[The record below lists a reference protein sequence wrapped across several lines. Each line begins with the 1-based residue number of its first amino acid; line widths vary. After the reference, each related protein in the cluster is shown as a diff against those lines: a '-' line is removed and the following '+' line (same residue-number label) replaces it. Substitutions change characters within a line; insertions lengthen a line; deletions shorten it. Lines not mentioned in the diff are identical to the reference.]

1 MTAFG
6 TLIADLRIQDLHPKI
21 IVVTPVI
28 EFLLRLLIA
37 VTITI
42 LIDQPVF
49 AVIVLNFAFIF
60 YAACM
65 TANSLFED
73 QSERKRMRF
82 NAIAYLAINY
92 HLYLFTSYTNAA
104 VLGILA
110 NSAILIVLVSIGLN
124 LWLTTHGYFI
134 FAFKQLQRL
143 YLQCRHKQRVASK
156 TAQI

>member
-49 AVIVLNFAFIF
+49 
-60 YAACM
+60 
-65 TANSLFED
+65 
-73 QSERKRMRF
+73 RR
-82 NAIAYLAINY
+82 
-92 HLYLFTSYTNAA
+92 
-104 VLGILA
+104 
-110 NSAILIVLVSIGLN
+110 
-124 LWLTTHGYFI
+124 
-134 FAFKQLQRL
+134 
-143 YLQCRHKQRVASK
+143 
-156 TAQI
+156 